1 MKCLVKIASMALV
14 LQLAVSPA
22 WAAADDWDKPHNWK
36 HPEAMAAIPAS
47 ARALE
52 AFVPKGWRIEQRV
65 PGHLDGDAVRDM
77 VLVLRQAD
85 PANIRRGE
93 PLPEDVE
100 VDLNPRIVLGLLKT
114 PAGYRV
120 VARNDRLIPAPDS
133 ELVIDPL
140 DEIVLEKRTL
150 KLTISFFATMG
161 TYYTSTSVF
170 YFRLDDE
177 CLHLT
182 RYEDVS
188 LRRNAQT
195 EQRKVVEYA
204 FRDDIDPSELAE
216 QQSLK
221 PVAGPC
227 FEELGDAWET
237 QW

>member
-1 MKCLVKIASMALV
+1 
-14 LQLAVSPA
+14 
-22 WAAADDWDKPHNWK
+22 
-36 HPEAMAAIPAS
+36 
-47 ARALE
+47 
-52 AFVPKGWRIEQRV
+52 
-65 PGHLDGDAVRDM
+65 
-77 VLVLRQAD
+77 
-85 PANIRRGE
+85 
-93 PLPEDVE
+93 
-100 VDLNPRIVLGLLKT
+100 
-114 PAGYRV
+114 
-120 VARNDRLIPAPDS
+120 
-133 ELVIDPL
+133 
-140 DEIVLEKRTL
+140 
-150 KLTISFFATMG
+150 MG
-161 TYYTSTSVF
+161 TYYMSTSVF

-195 EQRKVVEYA
+195 EQRKVVEHV

>member
-1 MKCLVKIASMALV
+1 MKRLLKMAPLALV

-22 WAAADDWDKPHNWK
+22 CAAADDWDEPRNWK
-36 HPEAMAAIPAS
+36 HPEAMEAIPDS
-47 ARALE
+47 ARTLE
-52 AFVPKGWRIEQRV
+52 AFVPEGWRIEQRV

-85 PANIRRGE
+85 PAKIRRGE

-133 ELVIDPL
+133 EFVIDPL
-140 DEIVLEKRTL
+140 EELVLDKRTL